1 MIDNIDDKVSTAVT
15 AVEGG
20 IWSTREG
27 IMFAGNADRVEE
39 ELKEIKEE
47 QQIKSEKQDTKPKDG
62 QKNLGGN
69 TK

>member
-1 MIDNIDDKVSTAVT
+1 MKSKTKRLIDDLNDKVTTAVS
-15 AVEGG
+15 AVSGG

-47 QQIKSEKQDTKPKDG
+47 QSLKNEKVIPATKE
-62 QKNLGGN
+62 
-69 TK
+69 